1 MKTSLTKGLDKD
13 ASKEIENAFG
23 ASALLRK
30 RYSEVLKDK
39 IEVSAKEDCAKDAY
53 NCPNWAYKQAD
64 SQGYRRAIREVL
76 SLLE

>member
-1 MKTSLTKGLDKD
+1 MKTALTKGLDKD

-30 RYSEVLKDK
+30 RYAEILESKIKLSE
-39 IEVSAKEDCAKDAY
+39 KEDRSKEGY